1 MRLKKIT
8 LENFRCFKSLEI
20 DLHPQM
26 TVLVA
31 ENGQGKSSILDAIRI
46 ALWPFV
52 SSFDLAKNSFNDPIN
67 SITIEDVRLERLGT
81 HDMAR
86 QLPTSIAT
94 TGDFGTGSETTWI
107 RYRDKEAQKSK
118 TKDSGATAFMRQW
131 AGAVQG
137 QIRDPNKPVLDL
149 PVFGYYGTG
158 RLWSQKKPTALTRG
172 KDNTKETDFYI
183 RTFAYMNCLDPA
195 STFKHFKEWF
205 VWASFVLM
213 ETTLRLAQGEK
224 KLSVPPNVSLE
235 PKNLL
240 ATYTQLNVVRQTIDA
255 ILETTT
261 GWHGLEYSF
270 YYERSLIL
278 HHTSQGIMKVEALSD
293 GIRSMLAMVGDIA
306 YRCIKLNPHLAIE
319 AARET
324 EGIVLIDEIEMHLHP
339 GWQQLVLG
347 QLQAAFPKIQF
358 VVTTHSPQVLTSV
371 DASCIRK
378 LRQIHNEQ
386 GQSEIVVEHVTQQTK
401 GVASSDLMA
410 EIMGV
415 DPIPDLPEAR
425 DLSAY
430 HALIQQNLHQGSEGS
445 RLRAALEQHF
455 GAEHPVMR
463 DCERMIRLQAFKQK
477 LPLPEFKPNRE
488 EEKPEG
494 AQ

>member
-52 SSFDLAKNSFNDPIN
+52 SSFDLARNAYNDPGN
-67 SITIEDVRLERLGT
+67 AITIDDVHLVKMSGS
-81 HDMAR
+81 DMAR
-86 QLPTSIAT
+86 QLPASIAA
-94 TGDFGTGSETTWI
+94 TGDFGSGQENHWI
-107 RYRDKEAQKSK
+107 RYRDKEARNSK
-118 TKDSGATAFMRQW
+118 TKENGDISLMRQY
-131 AGAVQG
+131 ASAMQT
-137 QIRDPNKPVLDL
+137 QIRDPAKPVRNL

-158 RLWSQKKPTALTRG
+158 RLWSQKKLTDFTRG
-172 KDNTKETDFYI
+172 KDNTHDTDFYV
-183 RTFAYMNCLDPA
+183 RTFAYLNCLDPA
-195 STFKHFKEWF
+195 SSFKHFKDWF
-205 VWASFVLM
+205 TWATEVQIERFLDYAVRNKINEASYAAADAPVLVI
-213 ETTLRLAQGEK
+213 RLAIDSF
-224 KLSVPPNVSLE
+224 L
-235 PKNLL
+235 
-240 ATYTQLNVVRQTIDA
+240 RTI
-255 ILETTT
+255 T
-261 GWHGLEYSF
+261 GWHTLEYS
-270 YYERSLIL
+270 YQHEKSLIL
-278 HHTSQGIMKVEALSD
+278 HHDELGTMKVDALSD

-306 YRCIKLNPHLAIE
+306 YRCIKLNPHLGIN

-324 EGIVLIDEIEMHLHP
+324 EGVVLIDEIEMHLHP

-371 DASCIRK
+371 DASCIRM
-378 LRQIHNEQ
+378 LRQVQNEQ
-386 GQSEIVVEHVTQQTK
+386 GQSEIIVEHVTQQTK
-401 GVASSDLMA
+401 GVASSDLLA

-430 HALIQQNLHQGSEGS
+430 HALIQQNLHQGSEGL

-455 GAEHPVMR
+455 GAEHPVVR

-477 LPLPEFKPNRE
+477 LPLPEFKANRE